1 MRLQGPHAPIFGIA
15 YGRLCFDDGLDK
27 MLAPEAESLLF
38 QTWNVAWSI
47 PPGLSVHQFLRD
59 WYPISGRRPYRL
71 KTLPRCF
78 LRRNFAHRLAKPRV
92 PCVRS
97 EPRVPDHQEM
107 KWTQLLRRFHQPQ
120 GGIPFHHLPHA
131 IR

>member
-47 PPGLSVHQFLRD
+47 PPGTLGTPVVARLVSNQWSSSVSFKDVAQMLPEEKLGAPPREATCAV
-59 WYPISGRRPYRL
+59 RP
-71 KTLPRCF
+71 
-78 LRRNFAHRLAKPRV
+78 
-92 PCVRS
+92 
-97 EPRVPDHQEM
+97 
-107 KWTQLLRRFHQPQ
+107 
-120 GGIPFHHLPHA
+120 
-131 IR
+131 